1 MSVHMAATRTGVQRD
16 DKSLIATLRRAGR
29 IVVKDFR
36 RNRYLYLMLLPVV
49 AWYVLFYYA
58 PMYGAQI
65 AFRDFSPARGILGS
79 EWVGLENFREFF
91 SGFFFWRLLR
101 NTLSI
106 NVLDLLIGFP
116 APIILALLL
125 NEMRFEPFKRLVQ
138 TVTYMPHFISLVVMV
153 GLMVDFLASDG
164 LINNL
169 LRGMG
174 LLPTPF
180 LQRPEWFQLT
190 YVLSGV
196 WQQVGWGCIIYL
208 AALSNIDPALYEAAM
223 MDGAGRFRQ
232 LLHITLPGIL
242 PTITIL
248 LILRLGAMMSVGY
261 EKIILMY
268 NPQTYE
274 TADVISTFVY
284 RKGILDANFSFSAA
298 VGLFNSTINF
308 ALLVIANTLS
318 RRAGET
324 SLW

>member
-1 MSVHMAATRTGVQRD
+1 
-16 DKSLIATLRRAGR
+16 
-29 IVVKDFR
+29 
-36 RNRYLYLMLLPVV
+36 
-49 AWYVLFYYA
+49 
-58 PMYGAQI
+58 
-65 AFRDFSPARGILGS
+65 
-79 EWVGLENFREFF
+79 
-91 SGFFFWRLLR
+91 
-101 NTLSI
+101 
-106 NVLDLLIGFP
+106 
-116 APIILALLL
+116 
-125 NEMRFEPFKRLVQ
+125 
-138 TVTYMPHFISLVVMV
+138 MV